1 MPHFKPSYLALLESG
16 ELDRRIGKLSAILES
31 CELCPRRCRV
41 NRLVGETGF
50 CKAPY
55 TLVISSFNLH
65 FGEER
70 PLVGPRSGFGP
81 TGTGGFRTRGS
92 GTIFLSYCNLLCVYC
107 QNFEVSHLAQ
117 GVEVST
123 ERAAQIMLELQR
135 KGANNINFVTPT
147 HYAPQI
153 VKALRVAAEQGLELP
168 VVWNCG
174 GYENTEVVK
183 LLEGIIDIYMPD
195 MKYSDTEPSKKYSDA
210 PDYFERS
217 CEAVS
222 EMHRQTGD
230 LLLDENGIAYRGLL
244 IRHLVLPN
252 GLAGSLKILEFIAG
266 HISTDTYVNVM
277 SQYRPC
283 GMARHY
289 PGLGRYPGPD
299 EYYEAVEAASKL
311 GLTRGLQ
318 PKHLERF

>member
-1 MPHFKPSYLALLESG
+1 MLRFKPTYLALLESG

-31 CELCPRRCRV
+31 CELCPHRCRV
-41 NRLVGETGF
+41 NRLAGETGF
-50 CKAPY
+50 CKAPD
-55 TLVISSFNLH
+55 TLVISSYNLH

-70 PLVGPRSGFGP
+70 PLVGPRSGFDL
-81 TGTGGFRTRGS
+81 TGTGGS

-117 GVEVST
+117 GVEVTT
-123 ERAAQIMLELQR
+123 ERAAEIMLELQR

-147 HYAPQI
+147 HYAPQL
-153 VKALRVAAEQGLELP
+153 VKALRVAAERGLKLP

-174 GYENTEVVK
+174 GYENADAVK

-195 MKYSDTEPSKKYSDA
+195 MKYSDTKPAGQYSDA

-222 EMHRQTGD
+222 EMHKQTGD

-283 GMARHY
+283 GMVRHH
-289 PGLGRYPGPD
+289 PGLGRYPSPD
-299 EYYEAVEAASKL
+299 EYYEVVEAARRLS
-311 GLTRGLQ
+311 LTRGLQ
-318 PKHLERF
+318 PKHLECF

>member
-1 MPHFKPSYLALLESG
+1 MQMPHFKPSYLALLESG
-16 ELDRRIGKLSAILES
+16 ELDRRIEKLSAILES

-41 NRLVGETGF
+41 NRLAGETGF

-65 FGEER
+65 FGEEG
-70 PLVGPRSGFGP
+70 PLVGPRSGLGP
-81 TGTGGFRTRGS
+81 TGTLGS

-153 VKALRVAAEQGLELP
+153 VKALRVAAERGLELP

-174 GYENTEVVK
+174 GYENADVVK

-217 CEAVS
+217 CEALS

-289 PGLGRYPGPD
+289 PGLGRHPNPD
-299 EYYEAVEAASKL
+299 EYYEAVEAARRL

>member
-1 MPHFKPSYLALLESG
+1 MPRFKPSYLALLESG
-16 ELDRRIGKLSAILES
+16 ELYSRIGSLSAILES

-41 NRLVGETGF
+41 NRLKGETGF
-50 CKAPY
+50 CKAPD
-55 TLVISSFNLH
+55 TLVISSYNLH

-70 PLVGPRSGFGP
+70 PLVGPRF
-81 TGTGGFRTRGS
+81 GTGGS
-92 GTIFLSYCNLLCVYC
+92 GTIFLSFCNLLCEYC

-117 GVEVST
+117 GVEVTT
-123 ERAAQIMLELQR
+123 ERAAEIMLELQR
-135 KGANNINFVTPT
+135 KGAHNINFVTPT
-147 HYAPQI
+147 HYAPQL
-153 VKALRVAAEQGLELP
+153 VKALGVAAERGLTLP
-168 VVWNCG
+168 IVWNCG
-174 GYENTEVVK
+174 GYENSDIVK
-183 LLEGIIDIYMPD
+183 LLEGIVDIYMPD
-195 MKYSDTEPSKKYSDA
+195 MKYSDTKPAGQYSDA

-222 EMHRQTGD
+222 EMHRQTGE
-230 LLLDENGIAYRGLL
+230 LLLYENGIAYRGLL

-252 GLAGSLKILEFIAG
+252 GLAGSMKILEFIAG
-266 HISTDTYVNVM
+266 RISTDTYVNVM

-289 PGLGRYPGPD
+289 PGLGRYPSPD
-299 EYYEAVEAASKL
+299 EYYEVVEAARRL